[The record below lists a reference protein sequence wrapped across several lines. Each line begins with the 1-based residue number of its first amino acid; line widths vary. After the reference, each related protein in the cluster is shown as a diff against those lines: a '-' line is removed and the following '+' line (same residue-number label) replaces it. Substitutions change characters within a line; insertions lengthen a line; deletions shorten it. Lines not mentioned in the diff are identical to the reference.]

1 MPDETVNRPPGTR
14 GNGFQGESRTPVSFP
29 KEGMRPSRPA
39 PLLILKVLFGGIFVF
54 MVGMT
59 MIVSL
64 RSNLFEVLPAM
75 LSHPWTVATL
85 WDAYLAFLTF
95 YVWVAYKE
103 SRAWTRILWFVLI
116 MGLGNIAISFYML
129 VQLFR
134 LPKDAPVEALLL
146 RS

>member
-1 MPDETVNRPPGTR
+1 
-14 GNGFQGESRTPVSFP
+14 
-29 KEGMRPSRPA
+29 MRPSRP
-39 PLLILKVLFGGIFVF
+39 PLLLILKALFGSIFVF
-54 MVGMT
+54 MVGIT
-59 MIVSL
+59 TIVSL
-64 RSNLFEVLPAM
+64 KSNLFEVLPAM
-75 LSHPWTVATL
+75 LRHPWTVATL
-85 WDAYLAFLTF
+85 WDAYLGFLTF
-95 YVWVAYKE
+95 YVWVVYKE